1 MDNSIKISV
10 IMPIY
15 NAGEYLRR
23 AISDVLSQ
31 TIKEIELICIDDGST
46 DGSLAV
52 VREMQNADDRIRIVT
67 ENNAGPA
74 AARNKG
80 IVRARGEFII
90 FLDADDFYESTLF
103 ESLYEAAIR
112 DELDIA
118 VAKFDLYNSNQDK
131 FTTPIPEIH
140 SSIFTEGAVVSKNE
154 FPDYILE
161 SATGYVW
168 NKLFRTSFIREKD
181 LAFDPELYVFEDVHF
196 VCTSLSL
203 AERVGRIEGTLIHHR
218 VYSDQSRA
226 KLFRKYYAQ
235 VPVVYSKIK
244 EHLMQHGMYIPLS
257 RSFLN
262 LSAGRCYKIY
272 NLLWD
277 EAKEEFWNLLHDSY
291 AESFGWYNHEKTD
304 FESKDVCEFVA
315 NVGLYTH
322 AEYLGRTEKGKSVKL
337 DNLDKEKINRRIKE
351 KRYNKQTKAFVT
363 KLASIVM
370 VPVRIVL
377 KFFKLILGIFKKKD
391 KNKTD

>member
-1 MDNSIKISV
+1 MVMENNIKISV

-31 TIKEIELICIDDGST
+31 TLTEFELICVDDGST
-46 DGSLAV
+46 DGSLSV
-52 VREMQNADDRIRIVT
+52 VREMQNSDDRIRIIT
-67 ENNAGPA
+67 ENNAGPST
-74 AARNKG
+74 ARNKG

-90 FLDADDFYESTLF
+90 FLDADDFYENTLL
-103 ESLYEAAIR
+103 ESLYEIAVR
-112 DELDIA
+112 DELDMA
-118 VAKFDLYNSNQDK
+118 VAKFDLYNSSQDK
-131 FTTPIPEIH
+131 FTTPTEEAH
-140 SSIFTEGAVVSKNE
+140 AGIFTPGAVVSKNE

-168 NKLFRTSFIREKD
+168 NKLFRSSFVREKE
-181 LAFDPELYVFEDVHF
+181 LLFDTELRVFEDVHF
-196 VCTSLSL
+196 VCTALSL

-244 EHLMQHGMYIPLS
+244 AHLMHYGMYIPLS
-257 RSFLN
+257 KSFLN

-277 EAKEEFWNLLHDSY
+277 EAKEEFWNLLHTTY
-291 AESFGWYNHEKTD
+291 AADFGWYNHEKTD
-304 FESKDVCEFVA
+304 FESKDVCEFAA

-322 AEYLGRTEKGKSVKL
+322 SEYLGRSEKGKSIKL
-337 DNLDKEKINRRIKE
+337 DTLDKEKINRRIKE
-351 KRYNKQTKAFVT
+351 KRQNKQTKSFFS
-363 KLASIVM
+363 KLLSILM
-370 VPVRIVL
+370 IPVKIIL
-377 KFFKLILGIFKKKD
+377 APFKLIARLFKKK
-391 KNKTD
+391 